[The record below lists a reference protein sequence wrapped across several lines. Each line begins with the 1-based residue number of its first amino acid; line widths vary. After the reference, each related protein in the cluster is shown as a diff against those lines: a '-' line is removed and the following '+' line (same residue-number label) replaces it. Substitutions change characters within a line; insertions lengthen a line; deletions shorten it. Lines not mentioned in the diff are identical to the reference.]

1 MFKSIQYKLALFVT
15 LLILSVAALT
25 YCLIF
30 KQYVFA
36 IVSGIM
42 ALFSLSSLQRHY
54 KKFNS
59 NILFL
64 LNALDNGDYSFHF
77 SENNLSRR
85 EKELNAMLNRI
96 KEILSNARK
105 EVIEN
110 EKFLS
115 LIIESV
121 STGIIIMDDYG
132 HVQTVN
138 RSALHLLGL
147 PVFTHINQLGGVNES
162 FPELFRDIK
171 KGDNPQIAISNERE
185 EIQVSL
191 RLSEIKLKNGRMKVI
206 TLNNIGNE
214 LEAKEMESWIRLIR
228 VMTHEIM
235 NSIAP
240 ITSLSET
247 LLSLHKM
254 PEVNEANENLRNNT
268 IEAFE
273 TIHSTAKGLL
283 SFVDSYRKFT
293 GIPKP
298 VIKAFELK
306 PLLDKILHLKEK
318 AMKEKNIKLQ
328 LVSEVEKVELLAD
341 EKLIMQVLVN
351 LLKNAIEAI
360 DPTENGQIII
370 RINKQTTGQVGIDI
384 CNTGKPIPLD
394 VLSHVF
400 IPFFTTKETGT
411 GIGLS
416 ISRYIMR
423 LHGGK
428 LIHSNSPEGWT
439 VFTVISESLT
449 YGV

>member
-1 MFKSIQYKLALFVT
+1 MFKSIQYRLLTFTVLLMLA
-15 LLILSVAALT
+15 VAALT
-25 YCLIF
+25 YFML
-30 KQYVFA
+30 KGQVSFA
-36 IVSGIM
+36 VISGIATIICLYNM
-42 ALFSLSSLQRHY
+42 HQHY

-59 NILFL
+59 NVLFL

-77 SENNLSRR
+77 SEDKLSRR
-85 EKELNAMLNRI
+85 EKELNVMLNRI
-96 KEILSNARK
+96 KEILVGARK
-105 EVIEN
+105 EVVEN

-121 STGIIIMDDYG
+121 STGIIIMDEKG

-138 RSALHLLGL
+138 QSALDLMGL
-147 PVFTHINQLGGVNES
+147 PVFTHINQLSNVNET
-162 FPELFRDIK
+162 FPDLFRNLRV
-171 KGDNPQIAISNERE
+171 GDNPRIEVSNERE
-185 EIQVSL
+185 EMQVSL
-191 RLSEIKLKNGRMKVI
+191 SLSEIVIKRGRMKVI

-247 LLSLHKM
+247 LLTLHNM
-254 PEVNEANENLRNNT
+254 PEKDSSEEGLRMNT

-293 GIPKP
+293 AIPKP
-298 VIKAFELK
+298 NIRSFEVK
-306 PLLDKILHLKEK
+306 PLIDKILHLEEK
-318 AMKEKNIKLQ
+318 CINEKNIQ
-328 LVSEVEKVELLAD
+328 VELREADEHTEWLAD
-341 EKLIMQVLVN
+341 EKLITQVLVN
-351 LLKNAIEAI
+351 LVKNAVEAI
-360 DPTENGQIII
+360 TDTEPKRI
-370 RINKQTTGQVGIDI
+370 RISINRSADGKVQVEVS
-384 CNTGKPIPLD
+384 NTGNPIPKE
-394 VLSHVF
+394 VLPHIF
-400 IPFFTTKETGT
+400 IPFFTTKDSGT

-428 LIHSNSPEGWT
+428 LTHATSAEGWT
-439 VFTVISESLT
+439 VFTVIS
-449 YGV
+449 

>member
-1 MFKSIQYKLALFVT
+1 MFKSIQYKLILFICI
-15 LLILSVAALT
+15 LIVSVAALT
-25 YCLIF
+25 CCIIF
-30 KQYVFA
+30 KQYALA
-36 IVSGIM
+36 IIFGMVV
-42 ALFSLSSLQRHY
+42 LWTLNSLQLHY

-85 EKELNAMLNRI
+85 EKELNTMLNRI
-96 KEILSNARK
+96 KEILVNARK

-121 STGIIIMDDYG
+121 STGIIIMDDFG

-138 RSALHLLGL
+138 QSALQVLGL
-147 PVFTHINQLGGVNES
+147 PVFTHINQLSGVNEK
-162 FPELFRDIK
+162 FPDLFRTLK
-171 KGDNPQIAISNERE
+171 AGDHQQISVSNERE
-185 EIQVSL
+185 EMQVSL
-191 RLSEIKLKNGRMKVI
+191 RLSEIRLKNGRMKVI

-214 LEAKEMESWIRLIR
+214 LETKEMESWIRLIR

-247 LLSLHKM
+247 LLLLYKT
-254 PEVNEANENLRNNT
+254 PGTNGAENLKKNT

-273 TIHSTAKGLL
+273 TIHSTARGLL

-298 VIKAFELK
+298 VVHPIGLKLLLEKVIHLERKA
-306 PLLDKILHLKEK
+306 I
-318 AMKEKNIKLQ
+318 KEKNIKLQ
-328 LVSEVEKVELLAD
+328 VESIDDNVELIAD
-341 EKLIMQVLVN
+341 EKLITQVLVN

-360 DPTENGQIII
+360 NPDESGQIII
-370 RINKQTTGQVGIDI
+370 RPHKQTTGQVGIDI
-384 CNTGKPIPLD
+384 CNTGKPIPQD
-394 VLSHVF
+394 VLSNIF

-428 LIHSNSPEGWT
+428 LTHSTSPQGWT
-439 VFTVISESLT
+439 VFSIIC
-449 YGV
+449 

>member
-1 MFKSIQYKLALFVT
+1 MFKSIQYKLLTFT
-15 LLILSVAALT
+15 ILLMVSVAAST
-25 YCLIF
+25 YFIQ
-30 KQYVFA
+30 KGQVSFA
-36 IVSGIM
+36 VISGIATVICLYKM
-42 ALFSLSSLQRHY
+42 HQHY

-59 NILFL
+59 NVLFL

-77 SENNLSRR
+77 SEAKLSRR
-85 EKELNAMLNRI
+85 EKELNVMLNRI
-96 KEILSNARK
+96 KEILVSARK

-121 STGIIIMDDYG
+121 STGIIIMDEKG

-138 RSALHLLGL
+138 QSALNLMGL
-147 PVFTHINQLGGVNES
+147 PVFTHINQLNNINET
-162 FPELFRDIK
+162 FPELFRNLRV
-171 KGDNPQIAISNERE
+171 GENPRIEVSNERE
-185 EIQVSL
+185 EMQVSL
-191 RLSEIKLKNGRMKVI
+191 SLSEIVIKRGRMKVI

-247 LLSLHKM
+247 LLTLHNT
-254 PEVNEANENLRNNT
+254 PENDSSEEDLRLNT
-268 IEAFE
+268 IEAFQ

-293 GIPKP
+293 AIPKP
-298 VIKAFELK
+298 NIRSFEVK
-306 PLLDKILHLKEK
+306 PLIDKILHLEEK
-318 AMKEKNIKLQ
+318 CIKGKDIQ
-328 LVSEVEKVELLAD
+328 VEVFETSEHTKWLAD
-341 EKLIMQVLVN
+341 EKLITQVLVN
-351 LLKNAIEAI
+351 LVKNAVEAI
-360 DPTENGQIII
+360 TDTETKKI
-370 RINKQTTGQVGIDI
+370 RISINHHADGKVQIEVS
-384 CNTGKPIPLD
+384 NTGNPIAKE
-394 VLSHVF
+394 VLPHIF
-400 IPFFTTKETGT
+400 IPFFTTKDYGT

-428 LIHSNSPEGWT
+428 LTHATSAEGWT
-439 VFTVISESLT
+439 VFTVLS
-449 YGV
+449 

>member
-1 MFKSIQYKLALFVT
+1 MFKSIQYR
-15 LLILSVAALT
+15 LLTFTVLLMFSVAALT
-25 YCLIF
+25 YFTL
-30 KQYVFA
+30 KGQVSFA
-36 IVSGIM
+36 IISGI
-42 ALFSLSSLQRHY
+42 ATIISLYNMHQHY

-59 NILFL
+59 NVLFL

-77 SENNLSRR
+77 SEDKLSRR
-85 EKELNAMLNRI
+85 EKELNVMLNRI
-96 KEILSNARK
+96 KEILVGARK
-105 EVIEN
+105 EVVEN

-121 STGIIIMDDYG
+121 STGIIIMDEKG

-138 RSALHLLGL
+138 QSALDLMGL
-147 PVFTHINQLGGVNES
+147 PVFTHINQLSNVNET
-162 FPELFRDIK
+162 FPDLFRNLRV
-171 KGDNPQIAISNERE
+171 GDNPRIEVSNERE
-185 EIQVSL
+185 EMQVSL
-191 RLSEIKLKNGRMKVI
+191 SLSEIVIKRGRMKVI

-247 LLSLHKM
+247 LLTLHNM
-254 PEVNEANENLRNNT
+254 PEKDSSEEGLRMNT

-293 GIPKP
+293 AIPKP
-298 VIKAFELK
+298 NIRSFEVK
-306 PLLDKILHLKEK
+306 PLIDKILHLEEK
-318 AMKEKNIKLQ
+318 CINEKNIQ
-328 LVSEVEKVELLAD
+328 VELREADEHTEWLAD
-341 EKLIMQVLVN
+341 EKLITQVLVN
-351 LLKNAIEAI
+351 LVKNAVEAI
-360 DPTENGQIII
+360 TDTEPKRI
-370 RINKQTTGQVGIDI
+370 RISINRLADGKVQVEVS
-384 CNTGKPIPLD
+384 NTGNPIPKE
-394 VLSHVF
+394 VLPHIF
-400 IPFFTTKETGT
+400 IPFFTTKDSGT

-428 LIHSNSPEGWT
+428 LTHATSAEGWT
-439 VFTVISESLT
+439 VFTVIS
-449 YGV
+449 

>member
-1 MFKSIQYKLALFVT
+1 MFKSIQYKLLTFT
-15 LLILSVAALT
+15 ILLMVSVAAST
-25 YCLIF
+25 YFIQ
-30 KQYVFA
+30 KGQVSFA
-36 IVSGIM
+36 VISGI
-42 ALFSLSSLQRHY
+42 ATVICLSKMHQHY

-59 NILFL
+59 NVLFL

-77 SENNLSRR
+77 SEAKLSRR
-85 EKELNAMLNRI
+85 EKELNVMLNRI
-96 KEILSNARK
+96 KEILVSARK

-121 STGIIIMDDYG
+121 STGIIIMDEKG

-138 RSALHLLGL
+138 QSALNLMGL
-147 PVFTHINQLGGVNES
+147 PVFTHINQLNNINET
-162 FPELFRDIK
+162 FPELFRNLRV
-171 KGDNPQIAISNERE
+171 GENPRIEVSNERE
-185 EIQVSL
+185 EMQVSL
-191 RLSEIKLKNGRMKVI
+191 SLSEIVIKRGRMKVI

-247 LLSLHKM
+247 LLTLHNT
-254 PEVNEANENLRNNT
+254 PENDSSEEDLRLNT
-268 IEAFE
+268 IEAFQ

-293 GIPKP
+293 AIPKP
-298 VIKAFELK
+298 NIRSFEVK
-306 PLLDKILHLKEK
+306 PLIDKILHLEEK
-318 AMKEKNIKLQ
+318 CIKGKDIQ
-328 LVSEVEKVELLAD
+328 VEVFETSEHTKWLAD
-341 EKLIMQVLVN
+341 EKLITQVLVN
-351 LLKNAIEAI
+351 LVKNAVEAI
-360 DPTENGQIII
+360 TDTETKKI
-370 RINKQTTGQVGIDI
+370 RISINHHADGKVQIEVS
-384 CNTGKPIPLD
+384 NTGNPIAKE
-394 VLSHVF
+394 VLPHIF
-400 IPFFTTKETGT
+400 IPFFTTKDYGT

-428 LIHSNSPEGWT
+428 LTHATSAEGWT
-439 VFTVISESLT
+439 VFTVLS
-449 YGV
+449 

>member
-1 MFKSIQYKLALFVT
+1 MFKSIQYKLLTFT
-15 LLILSVAALT
+15 ILLMVSVAAST
-25 YCLIF
+25 YFIQ
-30 KQYVFA
+30 KGQVSFA
-36 IVSGIM
+36 VISGIATVICLYNM
-42 ALFSLSSLQRHY
+42 HQHY

-59 NILFL
+59 NVLFL

-77 SENNLSRR
+77 SEAKLSRR
-85 EKELNAMLNRI
+85 EKELNVMLNRI
-96 KEILSNARK
+96 KEILVSARK

-121 STGIIIMDDYG
+121 STGIIIMDEKG

-138 RSALHLLGL
+138 QSALNLMGL
-147 PVFTHINQLGGVNES
+147 PVFTHINQLNNINET
-162 FPELFRDIK
+162 FPELFRNLRV
-171 KGDNPQIAISNERE
+171 GENPRIEVSNERE
-185 EIQVSL
+185 EMQVSL
-191 RLSEIKLKNGRMKVI
+191 SLSEIVIKRGRMKVI

-247 LLSLHKM
+247 LLTLHNT
-254 PEVNEANENLRNNT
+254 PENDSSEEDLRLNT
-268 IEAFE
+268 IEAFQ

-293 GIPKP
+293 AIPKP
-298 VIKAFELK
+298 NIRSFEVK
-306 PLLDKILHLKEK
+306 PLIDKILHLEEK
-318 AMKEKNIKLQ
+318 CIKGKDIQ
-328 LVSEVEKVELLAD
+328 VEVFETSEHTKWLAD
-341 EKLIMQVLVN
+341 EKLITQVLVN
-351 LLKNAIEAI
+351 LVKNAVEAI
-360 DPTENGQIII
+360 SDTETKKI
-370 RINKQTTGQVGIDI
+370 RISINHHADGKVQIEVS
-384 CNTGKPIPLD
+384 NTGNPIAKE
-394 VLSHVF
+394 VLPHIF
-400 IPFFTTKETGT
+400 IPFFTTKDYGT

-428 LIHSNSPEGWT
+428 LTHATSAEGWT
-439 VFTVISESLT
+439 VFTVLS
-449 YGV
+449 

>member
-1 MFKSIQYKLALFVT
+1 MFKSIQYKLILFVG
-15 LLILSVAALT
+15 LLIVSVAALT
-25 YCLIF
+25 CSVLL
-30 KQYVFA
+30 KQYALAF
-36 IVSGIM
+36 ISGITVVM
-42 ALFSLSSLQRHY
+42 SLRSLHLHY

-85 EKELNAMLNRI
+85 EKELNSMLNRI
-96 KEILSNARK
+96 KEILVNARK

-121 STGIIIMDDYG
+121 STGIIIMDDFG
-132 HVQTVN
+132 RVQTVN

-147 PVFTHINQLGGVNES
+147 PVFTHINQLGGVNEN
-162 FPELFRDIK
+162 FPELFRTMK
-171 KGDNPQIAISNERE
+171 TGDQQQIVVTNERE
-185 EIQVSL
+185 EMQVSL

-214 LEAKEMESWIRLIR
+214 LETKEMESWIRLIR

-247 LLSLHKM
+247 LLSLHKV
-254 PEVNEANENLRNNT
+254 PVPADSEENLKRNT

-298 VIKAFELK
+298 VVQPFALK
-306 PLLDKILHLKEK
+306 PLLEKVLHLERKVLK
-318 AMKEKNIKLQ
+318 DKNIKLQ
-328 LVSEVEKVELLAD
+328 IIFVEEDIELFAD
-341 EKLIMQVLVN
+341 EKLMMQVLVN
-351 LLKNAIEAI
+351 LMKNAIEAI
-360 DPTENGQIII
+360 VSTETGQIII
-370 RINKQTTGQVGIDI
+370 RTQKQTSGQVAIDI
-384 CNTGKPIPLD
+384 CNTGKPIPQD
-394 VLSHVF
+394 VLPNIF

-416 ISRYIMR
+416 VSRYIMR

-428 LIHSNSPEGWT
+428 LTHSTSSEGWT
-439 VFTVISESLT
+439 VFTVISPSN
-449 YGV
+449 

>member
-1 MFKSIQYKLALFVT
+1 MFKSIQYKLLTFTV
-15 LLILSVAALT
+15 LLMVSVAALT
-25 YCLIF
+25 YFIQKGQVSFALI
-30 KQYVFA
+30 
-36 IVSGIM
+36 SGIATVICLYNM
-42 ALFSLSSLQRHY
+42 HQHY

-59 NILFL
+59 NVLFL

-77 SENNLSRR
+77 SEAKLSRR
-85 EKELNAMLNRI
+85 EKELNVMLNRI
-96 KEILSNARK
+96 KEILVSARK

-121 STGIIIMDDYG
+121 STGIIIMDEKG

-138 RSALHLLGL
+138 QSALNLMGL
-147 PVFTHINQLGGVNES
+147 PVFTHINQLNNINET
-162 FPELFRDIK
+162 FPELFRNLRV
-171 KGDNPQIAISNERE
+171 GENPRIEVSNERE
-185 EIQVSL
+185 EMQVSL
-191 RLSEIKLKNGRMKVI
+191 SLSEIVIKRGRMKVI

-247 LLSLHKM
+247 LLTLHNT
-254 PEVNEANENLRNNT
+254 PENDSSEEDLRLNT
-268 IEAFE
+268 IEAFQ

-293 GIPKP
+293 AIPKP
-298 VIKAFELK
+298 NIRSFEVK
-306 PLLDKILHLKEK
+306 PLIDKILHLEEK
-318 AMKEKNIKLQ
+318 CIKGKDIQVEVLET
-328 LVSEVEKVELLAD
+328 SEHTKWLAD
-341 EKLIMQVLVN
+341 EKLITQVLVN
-351 LLKNAIEAI
+351 LVKNAVEAI
-360 DPTENGQIII
+360 TDTETKKI
-370 RINKQTTGQVGIDI
+370 RISINHHADGKVQIEVS
-384 CNTGKPIPLD
+384 NTGNPIAKE
-394 VLSHVF
+394 VLPHIF
-400 IPFFTTKETGT
+400 IPFFTTKDYGT

-428 LIHSNSPEGWT
+428 LTHATSAEGWT
-439 VFTVISESLT
+439 VFTVLS
-449 YGV
+449 

>member
-1 MFKSIQYKLALFVT
+1 MFKSIQYRLLTFTVLLMLA
-15 LLILSVAALT
+15 VAALT
-25 YCLIF
+25 YFML
-30 KQYVFA
+30 KGQVSFA
-36 IVSGIM
+36 VISGIATIICLYNM
-42 ALFSLSSLQRHY
+42 HQHY

-59 NILFL
+59 NVLFL

-77 SENNLSRR
+77 SEDKLSRR
-85 EKELNAMLNRI
+85 EKELNVMLNRI
-96 KEILSNARK
+96 KEILVGARK
-105 EVIEN
+105 EVVEN

-121 STGIIIMDDYG
+121 STGIIIMDEKG

-138 RSALHLLGL
+138 QSALDLMGL
-147 PVFTHINQLGGVNES
+147 PVFTHINQLSNVNET
-162 FPELFRDIK
+162 FPDLFRNLRV
-171 KGDNPQIAISNERE
+171 GDNPRIEVSNERE
-185 EIQVSL
+185 EMQVSL
-191 RLSEIKLKNGRMKVI
+191 SLSEIVIKRGRMKVI

-247 LLSLHKM
+247 LLTLHNM
-254 PEVNEANENLRNNT
+254 PEKDSSEEGLRMNT

-293 GIPKP
+293 AIPKP
-298 VIKAFELK
+298 NIRSFEVK
-306 PLLDKILHLKEK
+306 PLIDKILHLEEK
-318 AMKEKNIKLQ
+318 CINEKNIQ
-328 LVSEVEKVELLAD
+328 VELREADEHTEWLAD
-341 EKLIMQVLVN
+341 EKLITQVLVN
-351 LLKNAIEAI
+351 LVKNAVEAI
-360 DPTENGQIII
+360 TDTEPKRI
-370 RINKQTTGQVGIDI
+370 RISINCLVDGKVQVEVS
-384 CNTGKPIPLD
+384 NTGNPIPKE
-394 VLSHVF
+394 VLPHIF
-400 IPFFTTKETGT
+400 IPFFTTKDSGT

-428 LIHSNSPEGWT
+428 LTHATSAEGWT
-439 VFTVISESLT
+439 VFTVIS
-449 YGV
+449 

>member
-1 MFKSIQYKLALFVT
+1 MFKSIQYKLLTFTV
-15 LLILSVAALT
+15 LLMVSVAALT
-25 YCLIF
+25 YFIQ
-30 KQYVFA
+30 KGQVSFA
-36 IVSGIM
+36 VISGIATVICLYNM
-42 ALFSLSSLQRHY
+42 HQHY

-59 NILFL
+59 NVLFL

-77 SENNLSRR
+77 SKAKLSRR
-85 EKELNAMLNRI
+85 EKELNVMLNRI
-96 KEILSNARK
+96 KEILVSARK

-121 STGIIIMDDYG
+121 STGIIIMDEKG

-138 RSALHLLGL
+138 QSALNLMGL
-147 PVFTHINQLGGVNES
+147 PVFTHINQLNNINET
-162 FPELFRDIK
+162 FPELFRNLRV
-171 KGDNPQIAISNERE
+171 GENPRIEVSNERE
-185 EIQVSL
+185 EMQVSL
-191 RLSEIKLKNGRMKVI
+191 SLSEIVIKRGRMKVI

-247 LLSLHKM
+247 LLTLHNT
-254 PEVNEANENLRNNT
+254 PENDSSEEDLRLNT
-268 IEAFE
+268 IEAFQ

-293 GIPKP
+293 AIPKP
-298 VIKAFELK
+298 NIRSFEVK
-306 PLLDKILHLKEK
+306 PMIDKILHLEEK
-318 AMKEKNIKLQ
+318 CIKGKDIQVEVLET
-328 LVSEVEKVELLAD
+328 SEHTKWLAD
-341 EKLIMQVLVN
+341 EKLITQVLVN
-351 LLKNAIEAI
+351 LVKNAVEAI
-360 DPTENGQIII
+360 TDTETKKI
-370 RINKQTTGQVGIDI
+370 RISINHHADGKVQIEVS
-384 CNTGKPIPLD
+384 NTGNPIAKE
-394 VLSHVF
+394 VLPHIF
-400 IPFFTTKETGT
+400 IPFFTTKDYGT

-428 LIHSNSPEGWT
+428 LTHATSAEGWT
-439 VFTVISESLT
+439 VFTVLS
-449 YGV
+449 

>member
-1 MFKSIQYKLALFVT
+1 MFKSIQYRLLTFTVLLMLA
-15 LLILSVAALT
+15 VAALT
-25 YCLIF
+25 YFML
-30 KQYVFA
+30 KGQVSFA
-36 IVSGIM
+36 VISGIATIICLYNM
-42 ALFSLSSLQRHY
+42 HQHY

-59 NILFL
+59 NVLFL

-77 SENNLSRR
+77 SEDKLSRR
-85 EKELNAMLNRI
+85 EKELNVMLNRI
-96 KEILSNARK
+96 KEILVGARK
-105 EVIEN
+105 EVVEN

-121 STGIIIMDDYG
+121 STGIIIMDEKG

-138 RSALHLLGL
+138 QSALDLMGL
-147 PVFTHINQLGGVNES
+147 PVFTHINQLSNVNET
-162 FPELFRDIK
+162 FPDLFRNLRV
-171 KGDNPQIAISNERE
+171 GDNPRIEVSNERE
-185 EIQVSL
+185 EMQVSL
-191 RLSEIKLKNGRMKVI
+191 SLSEIVIKRGRMKVI

-247 LLSLHKM
+247 LLTLHNM
-254 PEVNEANENLRNNT
+254 PEKDSSEEGLRMNT

-293 GIPKP
+293 AIPKP
-298 VIKAFELK
+298 NIRSFEVK
-306 PLLDKILHLKEK
+306 PLIDKILHLEEK
-318 AMKEKNIKLQ
+318 CINEKNIQ
-328 LVSEVEKVELLAD
+328 VELREADEHTEWLAD
-341 EKLIMQVLVN
+341 EKLITQVLVN
-351 LLKNAIEAI
+351 LVKNAVEAI
-360 DPTENGQIII
+360 TDTEPKRI
-370 RINKQTTGQVGIDI
+370 RISINRLADGKVQVEVS
-384 CNTGKPIPLD
+384 NTGNPIPKE
-394 VLSHVF
+394 VLPHIF
-400 IPFFTTKETGT
+400 IPFFTTKDSGT

-428 LIHSNSPEGWT
+428 LTHATSAEGWT
-439 VFTVISESLT
+439 VFTVIS
-449 YGV
+449 

>member
-1 MFKSIQYKLALFVT
+1 MFKSIQYKLLTFT
-15 LLILSVAALT
+15 ILLMVSVAAST
-25 YCLIF
+25 YFIQ
-30 KQYVFA
+30 KGQVSFA
-36 IVSGIM
+36 VISGIATVICLYKM
-42 ALFSLSSLQRHY
+42 HQHY

-59 NILFL
+59 NVLFL

-77 SENNLSRR
+77 SEAKLSRR
-85 EKELNAMLNRI
+85 EKELNVMLNRI
-96 KEILSNARK
+96 KEILVSARK

-121 STGIIIMDDYG
+121 STGIIIMDEKG

-138 RSALHLLGL
+138 QSALNLMGL
-147 PVFTHINQLGGVNES
+147 PVFTHINQLNNINET
-162 FPELFRDIK
+162 FPELFRNLRV
-171 KGDNPQIAISNERE
+171 GENPRIEVSNERE
-185 EIQVSL
+185 EMQVTLS
-191 RLSEIKLKNGRMKVI
+191 LSEIVIKRGRMKVI

-247 LLSLHKM
+247 LLALHNT
-254 PEVNEANENLRNNT
+254 PENDSSEEDLRLNT
-268 IEAFE
+268 IEAFQ

-293 GIPKP
+293 AIPKP
-298 VIKAFELK
+298 NIRSFEVK
-306 PLLDKILHLKEK
+306 PLIDKILHLEEK
-318 AMKEKNIKLQ
+318 CIKGKDIQ
-328 LVSEVEKVELLAD
+328 VEVFETSEHTKWLAD
-341 EKLIMQVLVN
+341 EKLITQVLVN
-351 LLKNAIEAI
+351 LVKNAVEAI
-360 DPTENGQIII
+360 TDTEIKKI
-370 RINKQTTGQVGIDI
+370 RISINHHADGKVQIEVS
-384 CNTGKPIPLD
+384 NTGNPIAKE
-394 VLSHVF
+394 VLPHIF
-400 IPFFTTKETGT
+400 IPFFTTKDYGT

-428 LIHSNSPEGWT
+428 LTHATSAEGWT
-439 VFTVISESLT
+439 VFTVLS
-449 YGV
+449 

>member
-1 MFKSIQYKLALFVT
+1 MFNSIRYKLILFIS
-15 LLILSVAALT
+15 LLMLSVASLT

-30 KQYVFA
+30 KQYTLV
-36 IVSGIM
+36 IISGIVV
-42 ALFSLSSLQRHY
+42 LLSLNLLHLHY

-77 SENNLSRR
+77 SESKLSSR

-96 KEILSNARK
+96 KEILTNARK

-121 STGIIIMDDYG
+121 STGIIIMDDFG

-138 RSALHLLGL
+138 QSALQVLGL
-147 PVFTHINQLGGVNES
+147 PVFTHINQLNGVNED
-162 FPELFRDIK
+162 FPELFRNMK
-171 KGDNPQIAISNERE
+171 SGDKPQIAIINERE
-185 EIQVSL
+185 EMQVSL
-191 RLSEIKLKNGRMKVI
+191 RLSEIWLKHGKMKVI

-214 LEAKEMESWIRLIR
+214 LETKEMESWIRLIR

-247 LLSLHKM
+247 LLTLHKI
-254 PEVNEANENLRNNT
+254 PKGNEADQSLRKNT

-298 VIKAFELK
+298 VIQSLALK
-306 PLLDKILHLKEK
+306 PLLDKVLHLERN
-318 AMKEKNIKLQ
+318 AIEAKNIKLELTMNDGDIQ
-328 LVSEVEKVELLAD
+328 LLAD
-341 EKLIMQVLVN
+341 EKLITQVLVN

-360 DPTENGQIII
+360 ESTKGQILI
-370 RINKQTTGQVGIDI
+370 RCHKLTSEQVSIDI
-384 CNTGKPIPLD
+384 CNNGKPIPKE
-394 VLSHVF
+394 VLPHIF
-400 IPFFTTKETGT
+400 IPFFTTKDTGT

-416 ISRYIMR
+416 VSRYIMR

-428 LIHSNSPEGWT
+428 LTHSTSHEGWT
-439 VFTVISESLT
+439 VFTVII
-449 YGV
+449 

>member
-1 MFKSIQYKLALFVT
+1 MFKSIQYKLILFICI
-15 LLILSVAALT
+15 LIVSVAALT
-25 YCLIF
+25 CCIIYQ
-30 KQYVFA
+30 QYALA
-36 IVSGIM
+36 IISGITV
-42 ALFSLSSLQRHY
+42 LISLHSLQRHY

-85 EKELNAMLNRI
+85 EKELNSMLNRI
-96 KEILSNARK
+96 KEILTNARK

-121 STGIIIMDDYG
+121 STGIIILDDFG

-147 PVFTHINQLGGVNES
+147 PVFTHINQLSGVNEN
-162 FPELFRDIK
+162 FPELFRTMK
-171 KGDNPQIAISNERE
+171 AGDHQQLSVTNERE
-185 EIQVSL
+185 EMQVSL

-206 TLNNIGNE
+206 TLSNIGNE
-214 LEAKEMESWIRLIR
+214 LETKEMESWIRLIR

-247 LLSLHKM
+247 LLSLHKN
-254 PEVNEANENLRNNT
+254 PVAGESDETLKSNT

-273 TIHSTAKGLL
+273 TIHTTARGLL

-298 VIKAFELK
+298 VVQAFPLK
-306 PLLDKILHLKEK
+306 PFLEKVLHLERKVL
-318 AMKEKNIKLQ
+318 KEKNIHLQ
-328 LVSEVEKVELLAD
+328 LIFDDAGIELLAD
-341 EKLIMQVLVN
+341 EKLMMQVLVN
-351 LLKNAIEAI
+351 LMKNAIEAI
-360 DPTENGQIII
+360 VSTENGQIII
-370 RINKQTTGQVGIDI
+370 HTHKRTAGQVAIDI
-384 CNTGKPIPLD
+384 CNTGKPILQD
-394 VLSHVF
+394 VLPNIF

-416 ISRYIMR
+416 VSRYIMR

-428 LIHSNSPEGWT
+428 LIHSTSPEGWT
-439 VFTVISESLT
+439 VFTLIC
-449 YGV
+449 

>member
-1 MFKSIQYKLALFVT
+1 MFNSIRYKLTLFIC
-15 LLILSVAALT
+15 LLMLSVAAFT

-30 KQYVFA
+30 KQYALAIISA
-36 IVSGIM
+36 IVV
-42 ALFSLSSLQRHY
+42 LVSLNSLQLHY

-77 SENNLSRR
+77 SESKLSSR
-85 EKELNAMLNRI
+85 EKELNTMLNRI
-96 KEILSNARK
+96 KEILTNARK

-121 STGIIIMDDYG
+121 STGIIIMDDFG

-138 RSALHLLGL
+138 QSALQVLGL
-147 PVFTHINQLGGVNES
+147 PVFTHINQLSNINES
-162 FPELFRDIK
+162 FPDLFRNLRV
-171 KGDNPQIAISNERE
+171 GDNSRIEVSNERE

-191 RLSEIKLKNGRMKVI
+191 SLSEIVIKRGRMKVI

-247 LLSLHKM
+247 LLTLHNTSDNDSS
-254 PEVNEANENLRNNT
+254 EEDLRLNT
-268 IEAFE
+268 IEAFQ

-293 GIPKP
+293 AIPKP
-298 VIKAFELK
+298 NIRSFEVK
-306 PLLDKILHLKEK
+306 PLIDKILHLEDSCIN
-318 AMKEKNIKLQ
+318 EKNIK
-328 LVSEVEKVELLAD
+328 VELLETCEHTEWLAD
-341 EKLIMQVLVN
+341 EKLITQVLVN
-351 LLKNAIEAI
+351 LVKNAVEAI
-360 DPTENGQIII
+360 TDTDTKKI
-370 RINKQTTGQVGIDI
+370 RISINRHADGKVQVEVS
-384 CNTGKPIPLD
+384 NTGNPIPKE
-394 VLSHVF
+394 VLPHIF
-400 IPFFTTKETGT
+400 IPFFTTKDSGT

-428 LIHSNSPEGWT
+428 LTHATSAEGWT
-439 VFTVISESLT
+439 VFTVVS
-449 YGV
+449 

>member
-1 MFKSIQYKLALFVT
+1 MFKSIQYR
-15 LLILSVAALT
+15 LLTFTVLLMFSVAALT
-25 YCLIF
+25 YFTL
-30 KQYVFA
+30 KGQVSFA
-36 IVSGIM
+36 IISGIATIICLYNM
-42 ALFSLSSLQRHY
+42 YQHY

-59 NILFL
+59 NVLFL

-77 SENNLSRR
+77 SEDKLSRR
-85 EKELNAMLNRI
+85 EKELNVMLNRI
-96 KEILSNARK
+96 KEILVGARK
-105 EVIEN
+105 EVVEN

-121 STGIIIMDDYG
+121 STGIIIMDEKG

-138 RSALHLLGL
+138 QSALDLMGL
-147 PVFTHINQLGGVNES
+147 PVFTHINQLSNVNET
-162 FPELFRDIK
+162 FPDLFRNLRV
-171 KGDNPQIAISNERE
+171 GDNPRIEVSNERE
-185 EIQVSL
+185 EMQVSL
-191 RLSEIKLKNGRMKVI
+191 SLSEIVIKRGRMKVI

-247 LLSLHKM
+247 LLTLHSM
-254 PEVNEANENLRNNT
+254 PENDSSDEDLRLNT

-293 GIPKP
+293 AIPKP
-298 VIKAFELK
+298 NIRSFEVK
-306 PLLDKILHLKEK
+306 PLIDKILHLEEK
-318 AMKEKNIKLQ
+318 CINEKNIQ
-328 LVSEVEKVELLAD
+328 VELREADEHTEWLAD
-341 EKLIMQVLVN
+341 EKLITQVLVN
-351 LLKNAIEAI
+351 LVKNAMEAI
-360 DPTENGQIII
+360 TDTEPKRI
-370 RINKQTTGQVGIDI
+370 RISINRLADGKVQVEVS
-384 CNTGKPIPLD
+384 NTGNPIPKE
-394 VLSHVF
+394 VLPHIF
-400 IPFFTTKETGT
+400 IPFFTTKDSGT

-428 LIHSNSPEGWT
+428 LTHATSAEGWT
-439 VFTVISESLT
+439 VFTVIS
-449 YGV
+449 

>member
-1 MFKSIQYKLALFVT
+1 MFKSIQYKLILFIC
-15 LLILSVAALT
+15 LLIVSVAGLT
-25 YCLIF
+25 YFLIF
-30 KQYVFA
+30 RDYTFA
-36 IVSGIM
+36 IIAVIVVLVS
-42 ALFSLSSLQRHY
+42 LNSLQRHY

-77 SENNLSRR
+77 SESNLSRR
-85 EKELNAMLNRI
+85 EKELNTMLNRI
-96 KEILSNARK
+96 KEILANARK

-121 STGIIIMDDYG
+121 STGIIILDDFG

-138 RSALHLLGL
+138 KSALQVLGL
-147 PVFTHINQLGGVNES
+147 PVFTHLNQLSGVNED
-162 FPELFRDIK
+162 FPELFRNMK
-171 KGDNPQIAISNERE
+171 SGDNPQITIANECE
-185 EIQVSL
+185 EMQVSL

-214 LEAKEMESWIRLIR
+214 LETKEMESWIRLIR

-247 LLSLHKM
+247 LLLLHKM
-254 PEVNEANENLRNNT
+254 PKPSETDENLKSNT

-273 TIHSTAKGLL
+273 TIHTTAKGLL

-298 VIKAFELK
+298 VIQPFALK
-306 PLLDKILHLKEK
+306 PLLDKVLHLEQKVIE
-318 AMKEKNIKLQ
+318 EKNIKLK
-328 LVSEVEKVELLAD
+328 LISIDEDVELLAD
-341 EKLIMQVLVN
+341 EKLITQVLVN
-351 LLKNAIEAI
+351 LMKNAIEAI
-360 DPTENGQIII
+360 GQTENGQIII
-370 RINKQTTGQVGIDI
+370 RCNKQTTGQVSIDI
-384 CNTGKPIPLD
+384 CNTGKPIPKE
-394 VLSHVF
+394 VLPHIF

-416 ISRYIMR
+416 VSRYIMR

-428 LIHSNSPEGWT
+428 LTHSTSPEGWT
-439 VFTVISESLT
+439 VFTVIS
-449 YGV
+449 

>member
-1 MFKSIQYKLALFVT
+1 MFKSIQYKLILFIC
-15 LLILSVAALT
+15 LLIVSVAALT
-25 YCLIF
+25 CCLLF
-30 KQYVFA
+30 KQYALA
-36 IVSGIM
+36 IISGITVLM
-42 ALFSLSSLQRHY
+42 SLNSLHLHY

-85 EKELNAMLNRI
+85 EKELNTMLNRM
-96 KEILSNARK
+96 KEILANARK

-121 STGIIIMDDYG
+121 STGIIIMDDFG

-147 PVFTHINQLGGVNES
+147 PVFTHINQLSGVNEN
-162 FPELFRDIK
+162 FPELFRSMK
-171 KGDNPQIAISNERE
+171 TGDHQQISVINERE
-185 EIQVSL
+185 EMQVSL
-191 RLSEIKLKNGRMKVI
+191 RFSEIKLKNGQMKVI

-214 LEAKEMESWIRLIR
+214 LETKEMESWIRLIR

-247 LLSLHKM
+247 LLSLHKT
-254 PEVNEANENLRNNT
+254 PLACESDENLKSNT

-298 VIKAFELK
+298 IFHTFALK
-306 PLLDKILHLKEK
+306 PLLEKVLHLERK
-318 AMKEKNIKLQ
+318 AIKEKNINLQ
-328 LVSEVEKVELLAD
+328 LIFDEADIELFAD
-341 EKLIMQVLVN
+341 EKLMMQVLVN
-351 LLKNAIEAI
+351 LIKNAIEAI
-360 DPTENGQIII
+360 DSSENGQIII
-370 RINKQTTGQVGIDI
+370 RTHKLTTGQVTIDI
-384 CNTGKPIPLD
+384 CNTGKPILLD
-394 VLSHVF
+394 VLPNIF

-416 ISRYIMR
+416 VSRYIMR

-428 LIHSNSPEGWT
+428 LTHSTSSEGWT
-439 VFTVISESLT
+439 VFTVISPSK
-449 YGV
+449 